1 MRRDG
6 LTGRRDGLTDRR
18 DGLTDRRDGL
28 TDRRDG
34 LTDTRDGLTD
44 RQDGLTDRRDGLTDR
59 RDGLTDRRDGLTDR
73 RDGLTD
79 RRDGLTDRRDGLTD
93 RQDGLT
99 DRRDGLTDRR
109 DGLTD
114 RRDGLTDRRDGLT
127 DRRDGLTDRRDGL
140 TDRRDGL
147 TDRQDGLTD
156 RRDGLTDRRD
166 EIFPGSMRYPVS
178 QSPYF
183 FYCLLL
189 MAFYLASTVSSSP
202 YKRINSE
209 MRLRSARGF
218 RDKVASLQTARNFGK
233 RSSST
238 AGGYLDD
245 GEGDS
250 GVTAG
255 VQGGAETAESLY
267 NLIKE
272 NYSSDSLDRQ
282 FPLDWIAKQLQT
294 NPYLIKLFLTEF
306 VDSNKDGYLSA
317 DELTSSL

>member
-1 MRRDG
+1 
-6 LTGRRDGLTDRR
+6 
-18 DGLTDRRDGL
+18 
-28 TDRRDG
+28 
-34 LTDTRDGLTD
+34 
-44 RQDGLTDRRDGLTDR
+44 
-59 RDGLTDRRDGLTDR
+59 
-73 RDGLTD
+73 
-79 RRDGLTDRRDGLTD
+79 
-93 RQDGLT
+93 
-99 DRRDGLTDRR
+99 
-109 DGLTD
+109 
-114 RRDGLTDRRDGLT
+114 
-127 DRRDGLTDRRDGL
+127 
-140 TDRRDGL
+140 
-147 TDRQDGLTD
+147 
-156 RRDGLTDRRD
+156 
-166 EIFPGSMRYPVS
+166 MRYPVS

-272 NYSSDSLDRQ
+272 NYS
-282 FPLDWIAKQLQT
+282 
-294 NPYLIKLFLTEF
+294 
-306 VDSNKDGYLSA
+306 
-317 DELTSSL
+317 